1 MVIILNLDGMEIN
14 LVRYTNVECLKM
26 SSNCWSSESPGNRG
40 EEDEEEDEEEEEEE
54 VCRSCLNIST
64 TTLRTEHVDI
74 IVVQETWAKLVW
86 YRHNM

>member
-1 MVIILNLDGMEIN
+1 MVIILDLDGMEIN

-40 EEDEEEDEEEEEEE
+40 EEEEEEEE
-54 VCRSCLNIST
+54 VCCSCINIST
-64 TTLRTEHVDI
+64 TTLRTEQVDTT
-74 IVVQETWAKLVW
+74 VVQETWAKLVW